1 MIPWTSITKI
11 SYSSGRLRAIRIS
24 YLVNEE
30 QKVFL
35 FPISF
40 PNMLEIVNS
49 MAELLPDIE
58 YDDFMQN
65 VIISDKEKEHIR
77 AYDKKQ
83 S

>member
-1 MIPWTSITKI
+1 
-11 SYSSGRLRAIRIS
+11 
-24 YLVNEE
+24 VNEE
-30 QKVFL
+30 LKVFL

-49 MAELLPDIE
+49 MAEMLPDIE